1 MAERVIATM
10 KNGATNATFEIVE
23 AYKTLRANL
32 LFSLASAEK
41 KIVVVSGSE
50 PSAGKSTTCSNLAVL
65 MAQTSNSVLLIDADL
80 RKPTLHRVFHVNRQ
94 EGLTK
99 LLLNMGDFDSC
110 IVKEVAPHMDLLTS
124 GPIPPNPSELLGSVR
139 MARLLN
145 KFAEKYDYI
154 FIDTPPIN
162 VVTDGLILSSRAAG
176 TILVARQNVTTYD
189 ELQEAVEKIK
199 NVNGNLLGVVINDY
213 AHVAGERQNRYYYKY
228 YGKRYRYRYANG
240 YGHEPETSV
249 KD

>member
-1 MAERVIATM
+1 MAEKGTVTPRS
-10 KNGATNATFEIVE
+10 GAANATFEIVE

-65 MAQTSNSVLLIDADL
+65 MAQTGSSVLLIDADL
-80 RKPTLHRVFHVNRQ
+80 RKPTMHRVFHVNRQ
-94 EGLTK
+94 DGLTK
-99 LLLNMGDFDSC
+99 LLLNMGDTENS
-110 IVKEVAPHMDLLTS
+110 IIKEVAPHMDLLPA

-145 KFAEKYDYI
+145 KLAEKYEYI

-176 TILVARQNVTTYD
+176 TVLVARQNSTTYD
-189 ELQEAVEKIK
+189 ELREAVEKIK

-213 AHVAGERQNRYYYKY
+213 TYVAGERQHRYYYKR
-228 YGKRYRYRYANG
+228 YGYRYKYGYG
-240 YGHEPETSV
+240 YGHEPETDV